1 MLVFLGSAAMVVLAE
16 MGDKTQLLAMA
27 MATRFPARSVLLG
40 VFAATILNHALAVAV
55 GDYLGT
61 SLNLELIQMIASG
74 SFILFGLWTIR
85 GDSLDGE
92 ENRKTAWGP
101 VITVT
106 IAFFLAE
113 MGDKTQLATVALA
126 AKYSS
131 PLATLAGTT
140 TGMMIA
146 DALGIYIG
154 VVAGRKIP
162 EKTVKWISA
171 LIFIA
176 FGYIGLYYSVPGEF
190 VTTPYI
196 TGLIAAT
203 ALTAYLAGRAGKKEA
218 GAEKTS

>member
-1 MLVFLGSAAMVVLAE
+1 MLVLLGSAAMVVLAE

-27 MATRFPARSVLLG
+27 MATRFPAKSVLAG
-40 VFAATILNHALAVAV
+40 VLVATILNHALAVAV

-61 SLNLELIQMIASG
+61 RLNMELIQMIAAG

-85 GDSLDGE
+85 GDRLGGE
-92 ENRKTAWGP
+92 ENRHTAWGP
-101 VITVT
+101 VITVA

-126 AKYSS
+126 AKYNS

-140 TGMMIA
+140 TGMLIA
-146 DALGIYIG
+146 DAIGIYIG

-162 EKTVKWISA
+162 ARAVKWISA

-176 FGYIGLYYSVPGEF
+176 FGYIGLYYSVPGEYISP
-190 VTTPYI
+190 PYVSVLLAG
-196 TGLIAAT
+196 TVLA
-203 ALTAYLAGRAGKKEA
+203 AYLAGRSGTGDEDR
-218 GAEKTS
+218 EKAS